1 MRSATT
7 SSDKKGV
14 AMMRHCR
21 SFFIVLAGGAVLAG
35 AMPKGMAGVA
45 GETVVVT
52 VGQESGDVRGTGSP
66 AIQKALD
73 LALEKAPKGGG
84 QVIVKAGTY
93 TIYGS
98 LYIRGPVTLKGEG
111 AKTILKK
118 APQYITA
125 LAKPLAADAVELEV
139 KDIGPIKPG
148 WGFSLNPAESAW
160 ATSIRYAVEVNGN
173 RIKMDRP
180 RNRELKFPQGPLPA
194 GAKVQTSYPLIQILG
209 VEGAVVEDLVLDGNL
224 AENKDMQVES
234 SRNGCIYMCAAA
246 PGQEGGPGK
255 HVVRRC
261 VLRDFAGDGISWQ
274 GSADVTVEDVE
285 CTGMK
290 DDGLHPGTNAVRP
303 IVRNCRSHH
312 NGGSGI
318 YVCWDV
324 KNGRF
329 EQNVLEDNGAA
340 GISTGHGDS
349 DCLFAGNQ
357 VRRNRGPGVLLRGPM
372 FPPDR
377 CTFEKNVVED
387 NAGPGF
393 YISAGIAGTVLT
405 ENVIRDTRKE
415 EAQRTQKVALFSFS
429 PVAMKDNKVE
439 GQVRVPPSKDG
450 SAAVSG
456 VRLSAK
462 YVLCPGVSGTSGLCG
477 AGRPGSRPSPAS
489 RLT

>member
-1 MRSATT
+1 MKGRLKIYLAIAVVLLAHTSAAEGKVIYV
-7 SSDKKGV
+7 DDGDGGV
-14 AMMRHCR
+14 M
-21 SFFIVLAGGAVLAG
+21 LAG

-45 GETVVVT
+45 SEKVVVT
-52 VGQESGDVRGTGSP
+52 VGQENCDVRGTDSL

-73 LALEKAPKGGG
+73 LALGKAPKGGR

-118 APQYITA
+118 APLYITA

-148 WGFSLNPAESAW
+148 WGLSLNPGGPW

-173 RIKMDRP
+173 SIKMDRP
-180 RNRELKFPQGPLPA
+180 RNKELKFPQGPLDA
-194 GAKVQTSYPLIQILG
+194 GVNVQTSYPLIQILG
-209 VEGAVVEDLVLDGNL
+209 VEGAVIEDLVLDGNL
-224 AENKDMQVES
+224 AENKDMQGDD
-234 SRNGCIYMCAAA
+234 RNGCIYMCAAA

-274 GSADVTVEDVE
+274 GPADVTVEDVE

-290 DDGLHPGTNAVRP
+290 GNRLHPGTNAVRP

-329 EQNVLEDNGAA
+329 EQN
-340 GISTGHGDS
+340 
-349 DCLFAGNQ
+349 
-357 VRRNRGPGVLLRGPM
+357 
-372 FPPDR
+372 
-377 CTFEKNVVED
+377 
-387 NAGPGF
+387 
-393 YISAGIAGTVLT
+393 
-405 ENVIRDTRKE
+405 
-415 EAQRTQKVALFSFS
+415 
-429 PVAMKDNKVE
+429 
-439 GQVRVPPSKDG
+439 
-450 SAAVSG
+450 
-456 VRLSAK
+456 
-462 YVLCPGVSGTSGLCG
+462 G
-477 AGRPGSRPSPAS
+477 AGRQRCGRHLHGARRLGLPVRGQPGSPQPGAGGLAARPNVPARPLHVREERRGGQHRS
-489 RLT
+489 RVLYLSRHRRYGPD